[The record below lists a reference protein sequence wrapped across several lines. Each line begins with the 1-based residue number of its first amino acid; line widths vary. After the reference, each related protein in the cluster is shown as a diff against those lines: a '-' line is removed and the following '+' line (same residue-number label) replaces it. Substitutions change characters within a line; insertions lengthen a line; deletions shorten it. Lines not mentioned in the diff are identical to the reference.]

1 MQVSVEAVSELG
13 RKLTVQ
19 VPENQIREQVA
30 KRLKSLS
37 RQAKIDGFRPGKV
50 PESVIRQ
57 RYGASVR
64 FEVLE
69 DVIQS
74 SFREAVLREKL
85 KPAAAPEIEPE
96 NLQED
101 SDLRYIA
108 SFEVMPEVAVT
119 ALESLTLPHYVSEV
133 TESDVDAMVLKLRE
147 QRKTWNE
154 VERQA
159 QNGDQ
164 LLISM
169 EGRAGEQDLTGG
181 KVENMP
187 LELGSG
193 RFIPGFEDHL
203 LGASAGETRSFDLAF
218 PEDYGKADLAGK
230 NASFTVEVIKV
241 SAPVLAE
248 LDADFFTAF
257 GAENDINVFRGMVK
271 DNLEREM
278 HRALRKKTKDAMMSA
293 LSESH
298 SHIPLPQALVE
309 QEIEAMLTP
318 NDNASQRNNKRKEA
332 VSPELK
338 EQVEPFARKR
348 VLLGFVIN
356 QVVENEKLKV
366 DAGRVRTSVEDA
378 ASSYESP
385 EQVVNWYY
393 NNPDQLRHIEEMVL
407 EDQVVDLILSKA
419 TVKEESV
426 DFQTLVEPARQMA

>member
-19 VPENQIREQVA
+19 VPENQIREQIA

-85 KPAAAPEIEPE
+85 KPASAPEIEPE
-96 NLQED
+96 SLQED

-119 ALESLTLPHYVSEV
+119 ALESLTLPCYVSEV
-133 TESDVDAMVLKLRE
+133 TESDVDAMILKLRE

-154 VERQA
+154 VERPA

-164 LLISM
+164 LLINM
-169 EGRAGEQDLTGG
+169 EGHAGELDLTGG

-193 RFIPGFEDHL
+193 RFIPGFEDNL

-230 NASFTVEVIKV
+230 IGSFTVEVVKV

-248 LDADFFTAF
+248 LDADFFNAF
-257 GAENDINVFRGMVK
+257 GSEDDINIFRGMVK

-278 HRALRKKTKDAMMSA
+278 QHALKKKTKDAMMSA
-293 LSESH
+293 LSEAH

-318 NDNASQRNNKRKEA
+318 NDDAKQRNNKRKEA
-332 VSPELK
+332 APPELK
-338 EQVEPFARKR
+338 EQVAPFARKR

-356 QVVENEKLKV
+356 QVVDNEKLKV
-366 DAGRVRTSVEDA
+366 DADRVRTAVEDA

-385 EQVVNWYY
+385 EQVINWYY
-393 NNPDQLRHIEEMVL
+393 NNADQLRHIEEMVL

-426 DFQTLVEPARQMA
+426 DFQTLVEPARQTA